1 MTVDTLVSPA
11 SRCLLTVS
19 RLTESQS
26 QIETQTGP
34 DPGGHRTTKS
44 SFDGR
49 PLTLLFSLE
58 RVEPLARKPRGG
70 CALRPSGWGVSLSLA
85 ARMKATLLP
94 PPRPGP
100 RPAIRLARR
109 RTVTVGHAEVDFLG
123 RPTRAPALTL
133 LSSAAVE

>member
-1 MTVDTLVSPA
+1 MDTLVSPA
-11 SRCLLTVS
+11 SRSVNCLEAHRVS
-19 RLTESQS
+19 ES

-58 RVEPLARKPRGG
+58 RESLSRANPGVAVR
-70 CALRPSGWGVSLSLA
+70 CDPSGWGVSLSLA